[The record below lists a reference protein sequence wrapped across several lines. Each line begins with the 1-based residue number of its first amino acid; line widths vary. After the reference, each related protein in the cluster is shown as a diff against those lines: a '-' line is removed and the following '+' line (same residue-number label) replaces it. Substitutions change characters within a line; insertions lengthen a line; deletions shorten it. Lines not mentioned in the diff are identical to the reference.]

1 MPDPPPTGY
10 REIPPPAAL
19 APWVEC
25 LWWHSGESGPS
36 TILPDGRIDVVWSEQ
51 TGARIAGPQTRPLAS
66 PVSGRFLVV
75 GARFH
80 PGAGAGALGVPA
92 HELADAHVPL
102 DALDA
107 SLAAQLDAALGPA
120 ASPARALG
128 ALGTLLAGR
137 RGTLA
142 SPDLLVRSI
151 VCALGAGPARVA
163 ELARQAAI
171 SERQLQRRFH
181 AHVGYAPRTL
191 HRILRFQR
199 ALRALDREP
208 ATGGLAQLA
217 AEAGYA
223 DQAHLTR
230 ETRALAGLTPAQ
242 LRARLAG

>member
-1 MPDPPPTGY
+1 MPHPTGY

-25 LWWHSGESGPS
+25 LWWHAGEGGAHA
-36 TILPDGRIDVVWSEQ
+36 ILPDGRIDLVWSEQ
-51 TGARIAGPQTRPLAS
+51 IGARIAGPQTRPLAA
-66 PVSGRFLVV
+66 PVGGRFLVV

-92 HELADAHVPL
+92 EELADAHVPL
-102 DALDA
+102 DALDTR
-107 SLAAQLDAALGPA
+107 LAAHVAG
-120 ASPARALG
+120 ALG
-128 ALGTLLAGR
+128 ASARPADKLAALSALLAAR

-142 SPDLLVRSI
+142 APDPLVRS
-151 VCALGAGPARVA
+151 VVTALGAGPARVA
-163 ELARQAAI
+163 ELAQRAAI

-181 AHVGYAPRTL
+181 AHVGYGPRTL
-191 HRILRFQR
+191 HRVLRFQR
-199 ALRALDREP
+199 ALRWLEHAP
-208 ATGGLAQLA
+208 AADGTLAQLA
-217 AEAGYA
+217 ADAGYA